1 MVMETL
7 AIANGLLVTGIGV
20 IALVFFDPPSG
31 PVLAVGCW
39 IAAAVLFGI
48 AGKLRSGTEYE

>member
-7 AIANGLLVTGIGV
+7 AIANGLLVTCIGL

-31 PVLAVGCW
+31 PVLAVACW
-39 IAAAVLFGI
+39 IGAAVLFTI
-48 AGKLRSGTEYE
+48 AARLRSGADYE